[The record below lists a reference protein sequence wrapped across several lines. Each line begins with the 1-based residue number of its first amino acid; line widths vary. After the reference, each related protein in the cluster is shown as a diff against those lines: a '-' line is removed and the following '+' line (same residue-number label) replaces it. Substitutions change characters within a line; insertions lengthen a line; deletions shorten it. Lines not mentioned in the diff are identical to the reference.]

1 MILPSKTLLAAALSC
16 SMGLAGC
23 ATPHSTTAQPART
36 PTVAQSS
43 PAMTALAMRG
53 EQIVQVINGQGNPAE
68 TFSPAF
74 LAQVSEAR
82 LAALATS
89 VRGSLGAPKGVA
101 RVEPTGPHAGTIYVA
116 FSAREVPIRV
126 TLEPQAPYRINGM
139 EF

>member
-1 MILPSKTLLAAALSC
+1 MILPSKTLLVAALSC

-23 ATPHSTTAQPART
+23 AMPHSTTARPART
-36 PTVAQSS
+36 PTAQSA

-53 EQIVQVINGQGNPAE
+53 EQIVQVINGKGNLAE
-68 TFSPAF
+68 TFAPAF

-89 VRGSLGAPKGVA
+89 VRASLGAPSGVA
-101 RVEPTGPHAGTIYVA
+101 RVEPTGPHGGTIYVA
-116 FSAREVPIRV
+116 FAAREVPIRV